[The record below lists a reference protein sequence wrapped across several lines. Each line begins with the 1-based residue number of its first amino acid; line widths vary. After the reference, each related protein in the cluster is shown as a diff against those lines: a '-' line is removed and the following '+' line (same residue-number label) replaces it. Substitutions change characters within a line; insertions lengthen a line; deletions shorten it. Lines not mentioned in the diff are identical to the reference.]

1 MKYVVV
7 LKNLI
12 SGEIFEKEFDSPYQ
26 RNVFK
31 TRCRYSNKVRCIGDC
46 QRYGA

>member
-1 MKYVVV
+1 MKYIVVV
-7 LKNLI
+7 KNLLT
-12 SGEIFEKEFDSPYQ
+12 GKLFEREFDSPYQ